1 MNIYALRSSKFHTSR
16 TIVKGSFERWID
28 VAKRQERL
36 VANRQVE
43 LQDPEE
49 EAKSKGGSRLAHDK
63 RIKTYIRKYQQGS
76 YTLQQYWTKIIAAKL
91 DHGLEN
97 FK

>member
-1 MNIYALRSSKFHTSR
+1 MSVFN
-16 TIVKGSFERWID
+16 WI
-28 VAKRQERL
+28 
-36 VANRQVE
+36 

-97 FK
+97 FKWMKINIKKNIILAW